1 MPSLSVNNSN
11 NRFTLTLTVTET
23 ATNVANNTSTCSWSL
38 DLKANTSYN
47 FSTYAIGY
55 SVTLNGVSVGYQSR
69 ADRVQYSIADY
80 GTLHLA
86 GGSGVVIN
94 HADDGSLVMPVAF
107 SIDMASAEYT
117 PGALSKSGT
126 MTLTK
131 LARHSTLTVP
141 NGTLGT
147 AQTIT
152 VTRQSTSYTH
162 TIKWVCG
169 TAGGTIATASSAT
182 SFSFTPDIS
191 LAAQNTVGTSV
202 VITFTITT
210 IGVGD
215 KQTTATYAIPASV
228 KPSVALSVSDA
239 AGYFATY
246 GAYVQGW
253 SKLNLTATPTM
264 AYGSPITA
272 YTLTADGK
280 TYTSSSVTTDVVQNT
295 GTLSLTA
302 KVTDARTRPS
312 DVATTNIT
320 VLAYAKPTVTVT
332 AYRCNSS
339 GTADSEG
346 AYMKLGFSATISS
359 LNSKN
364 SATYTISYKGGSGAA
379 TTLTGSGTSYTS
391 AVLACDVSQVW
402 TVDVTV
408 NDKLSSTTKA
418 AVIPIAFTLMDFYN
432 TGKGVAFGKVATRD
446 GFDCAMAANFSGG
459 ITINSKSLS
468 DYVISR
474 TTSTIA
480 ASGIVG
486 ASTWYITKWASGLCE
501 LHARVLFSG
510 VSATSSWGSMYTGV
524 LTGSGLTYPVAFSA
538 VPTCVVTP
546 SYSNS
551 NCWIATCDTVGTTTA
566 APQYQV
572 VRPTS
577 STVTVALH
585 YYVRGYLAT

>member
-23 ATNVANNTSTCSWSL
+23 ATSVANNTSTCTWSL
-38 DLKANTSYN
+38 DLKANTAYN
-47 FSTYAIGY
+47 FTTYAIGY
-55 SVTLNGVSVGYQSR
+55 SVTINGVNVGYQAR

-86 GGSGVVIN
+86 GGSGVVLN

-107 SIDMASAEYT
+107 SIDMASADYT
-117 PGALSKSGT
+117 PGALSSSGT

-131 LARHSTLTVP
+131 LARYSTLTVP
-141 NGTLGT
+141 NGTLGV

-152 VTRQSTSYTH
+152 VTQQSTNYTH

-169 TAGGTIATASSAT
+169 TASGTIATTSSVT

-191 LAAQNTVGTSV
+191 LAAQNTSGTSV

-210 IGVGD
+210 TGVGD
-215 KQTTATYAIPASV
+215 KQTTATYAIPDTV
-228 KPSVALSVSDA
+228 KPSVALSVSDVV
-239 AGYFATY
+239 GYFSTY

-253 SKLNLTATPTM
+253 SKLTLTATPTL
-264 AYGSPITA
+264 AYNSPITSYA
-272 YTLTADGK
+272 IAADGK
-280 TYTSSSVTTDVVQNT
+280 TYTSSPVTTDVVQNT

-302 KVTDARTRPS
+302 TVTDARTRQS
-312 DVATTNIT
+312 DVTPVSIT
-320 VLAYAKPTVTVT
+320 VLPYAKPTVTVT

-339 GTADSEG
+339 GTADPEG
-346 AYMKLGFSATISS
+346 AYMKFGFSATISS

-364 SATYTISYKGGSGAA
+364 SATYTISYKSGSGTA
-379 TTLTGSGTSYTS
+379 TQITGSGTSYTS
-391 AVLACDVSQVW
+391 ATLACDVSQVW

-408 NDKLSSTTKA
+408 KDNLSSTTRA

-432 TGKGVAFGKVATRD
+432 TGKGVAYGKVATRD
-446 GFDCAMAANFSGG
+446 GFDCAMPAYFSGG
-459 ITINSKSLS
+459 ITINSKTLS
-468 DYVISR
+468 DYVVER
-474 TTSTIA
+474 TTSAIA
-480 ASGIVG
+480 ASGLVG

-501 LHARVLFSG
+501 LHARVLFSN
-510 VSATSSWGSMYTGV
+510 VPVTSAWGTMYTGV
-524 LTGSGLTYPVAFSA
+524 LTGSGLTFPVTFTTI
-538 VPTCVVTP
+538 PTCVVTG

-551 NCWIATCDTVGTTTA
+551 NCWIATCDTVGSTTA
-566 APQYQV
+566 APQYQA

-577 STVTVALH
+577 ATVTVALH